1 MSLLFIFREQGN
13 NPVNI
18 KKGGH
23 YRPTNEMPLT
33 WCFAGVPMVALQV
46 YLVLIGMTNL
56 NFEGTGKIDT
66 IAMGIR
72 DNKIICL
79 ILVEHLKGNI
89 LALHF
94 Y

>member
-1 MSLLFIFREQGN
+1 
-13 NPVNI
+13 
-18 KKGGH
+18 
-23 YRPTNEMPLT
+23 
-33 WCFAGVPMVALQV
+33 MVALQV